1 MAACVTCDCVA
12 LTASCCLSQVSEDL
26 LRLVV
31 NEAQKTEGIHHDEG
45 KMITGVLDLHS
56 VSVSKIMQPRIDIV
70 AVSADASIAEILQT
84 ATVSRYSRIPVYR
97 GDSVDNI
104 VGVIICKDLLNYVKN
119 NNNMMGSTDSVSSDA
134 ASGDMDTDAED
145 SSRAQDEVSKPL
157 SFFSDA
163 DVDDPE
169 LGRLERTIGV
179 DSLDG
184 FGDSDIDISKLQVL
198 IFMCMAACKSY
209 VKYTLRSR

>member
-1 MAACVTCDCVA
+1 
-12 LTASCCLSQVSEDL
+12 
-26 LRLVV
+26 V

-119 NNNMMGSTDSVSSDA
+119 NNNMMGSTDSASSEA
-134 ASGDMDTDAED
+134 ANGDMDINAED
-145 SSRAQDEVSKPL
+145 RSRAQDEVSKPL

-198 IFMCMAACKSY
+198 IFICLAACKSY